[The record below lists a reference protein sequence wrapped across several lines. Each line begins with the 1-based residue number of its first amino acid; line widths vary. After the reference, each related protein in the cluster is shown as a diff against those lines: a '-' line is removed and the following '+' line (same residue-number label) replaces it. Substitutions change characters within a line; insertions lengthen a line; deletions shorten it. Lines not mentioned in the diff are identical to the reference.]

1 MNEVFKKDWT
11 HKEVQLTDIRKL
23 HKLYIIS
30 TKDFNPLFVSEK
42 IFEDRLRSYFLCDPA
57 KVSREQIMKLK
68 FNMYITKGYYIKVQ
82 EGGEIKKFEIDENKF
97 YVSYLEISGPLAT
110 FQSVYKP
117 PKEFKERED

>member
-1 MNEVFKKDWT
+1 MKLDWT
-11 HKEVQLTDIRKL
+11 HKDVTITDIRKISN
-23 HKLYIIS
+23 LYIIS
-30 TKDFNPLFVSEK
+30 INNEEITSPLLVNEK
-42 IFEDRLRSYFLCDPA
+42 IFNERLKLFFLKEPHRI
-57 KVSREQIMKLK
+57 SREEILSVKW
-68 FNMYITKGYYIKVQ
+68 NMYITKGYYIKVQ

>member
-68 FNMYITKGYYIKVQ
+68 FNMYITKGYYIKFNQ
-82 EGGEIKKFEIDENKF
+82 NGEITRYDQNPEKNYISF
-97 YVSYLEISGPLAT
+97 LEISGDLGS
-110 FQSVYKP
+110 FSSVYSSENK
-117 PKEFKERED
+117 